1 MAERLQ
7 KILAQADLGS
17 RRSCE
22 EIIRQGRVTVNGAV
36 AKIGQSADPD
46 LDEIYVDG
54 NRIRRK
60 RKFTYIALNK
70 PRDVLSDEGDGTGRV
85 TTARQLLPV
94 PGHLFPVGRLDLRSE
109 GLLLFTDD
117 GELANRLTH
126 PRYEHTKEYRV
137 LVEGHPDQRVLD
149 SWRKGVLLDDKMTL
163 PARVEVVQRTPDRTW
178 LRVVLREGRKRQIRR
193 VASLLGHYAVKLVR
207 VRVGPIWLGQLKPG
221 EWRYLSSRE
230 IGWLAELVAKS
241 KQAQRRARGK
251 PQKRRRRRR

>member
-1 MAERLQ
+1 MTERLQ
-7 KILAQADLGS
+7 KILAQSDYGS

-22 EIIRQGRVTVNGAV
+22 EIIRQGRVTLNGAV
-36 AKIGQSADPD
+36 AEIGQSADPD
-46 LDEIYVDG
+46 RDEIAVDG
-54 NRIRRK
+54 KPIPRK

-85 TTARQLLPV
+85 TTARQLLPI

-137 LVEGHPDQRVLD
+137 LVEGHPDERVLD
-149 SWRKGVLLDDKMTL
+149 SWRKGVVLDDKMTL
-163 PARVEVVQRTPDRTW
+163 SARVEVIKKTPDRTW

-207 VRVGPIWLGQLKPG
+207 VRVGPIWLGQLKHG
-221 EWRYLSSRE
+221 EWRYLSPRE
-230 IGWLAELVAKS
+230 IEWLAQLVAEPR
-241 KQAQRRARGK
+241 QAERRARGK
-251 PQKRRRRRR
+251 PQKRRARRH